1 MTKQMLSERGKYP
14 TFSSDSTNNGIVGY
28 SNISPSFLCDE
39 DCPIFVIFGDHTRTF
54 NIAQTSFNVM
64 DNVKVLKPNKKYK
77 LSELLFI
84 TSSWKKGIKN
94 LGYARHWK
102 IAKEA
107 KILLPTKNNQID
119 FDFME
124 FFIAELEA
132 ERIAELS
139 AYLTVSGLDNC
150 KLSIEELNALR
161 AYDSMEWRE
170 YKLGDLFEI
179 RSYKKRFD
187 ANKVII
193 LDKGEHPYIV
203 RKSANNGIRGF
214 IDEDTTFLNEGN
226 TISFGQDTATSF
238 YQEQPYFTGDKI
250 KILKAKFDGFKK
262 ENAQFFISAITRSFS
277 KFSWGSS
284 SYSID
289 IISNQTIVLPVLN
302 EKPDMKYIEIITK
315 AIAKLAIKDVVQY
328 TDKRIE
334 ATKAVV
340 LEHQKTTRQNK
351 CTDSSK
357 KL

>member
-1 MTKQMLSERGKYP
+1 MLSERGKYP

>member
-1 MTKQMLSERGKYP
+1 MFGSAKYR
-14 TFSSDSTNNGIVGY
+14 SYEYG
-28 SNISPSFLCDE
+28 CD
-39 DCPIFVIFGDHTRTF
+39 DHVAVVHTE
-54 NIAQTSFNVM
+54 
-64 DNVKVLKPNKKYK
+64 K
-77 LSELLFI
+77 LPHGAVVFI
-84 TSSWKKGIKN
+84 TSAIHKSSYNGQFNYGRNFYAKDADELIIKLPCKDGN
-94 LGYARHWK
+94 PDYK
-102 IAKEA
+102 FMDSFIAELEA
-107 KILLPTKNNQID
+107 
-119 FDFME
+119 E
-124 FFIAELEA
+124 RIAELEA

-150 KLSIEELNALR
+150 ELSIEELNALQV
-161 AYDSMEWRE
+161 YDTMEWRE
-170 YKLGDLFEI
+170 YKLGDLFEV

-203 RKSANNGIRGF
+203 RKSVNNGIRGF

-302 EKPDMKYIEIITK
+302 DKPDMKYIEIITK